1 MAVGSVS
8 DHRASGRAAAEY
20 FGRNRQHAGRQSEG
34 EPTHLRSANMEPVI
48 AGGAMNPSGI
58 NANESVVR
66 PSRMSTRLTQLQGY
80 GLAVL
85 SVGAAVGASLL
96 LAHFGFRSPTAQLM
110 LFAVA
115 IISWYGE
122 RGPSL
127 FSLILAVL
135 SMAYFFA
142 EPRYDIRVASF
153 ELPYFITFASL
164 ATLIFSFSTVR
175 RRLEQFRFQS
185 H

>member
-1 MAVGSVS
+1 MKALEGRLRQEGCHWAVRFCKKSK
-8 DHRASGRAAAEY
+8 RAET
-20 FGRNRQHAGRQSEG
+20 QQQSEG

-85 SVGAAVGASLL
+85 FVGVAVGASLL
-96 LAHFGFRSPTAQLM
+96 LEHFGFRPPTAQLM

-115 IISWYGE
+115 IISWYRE

-127 FSLILAVL
+127 FSLKWGSCL
-135 SMAYFFA
+135 
-142 EPRYDIRVASF
+142 
-153 ELPYFITFASL
+153 
-164 ATLIFSFSTVR
+164 STVYSSCSGYR
-175 RRLEQFRFQS
+175 SAIPAHGHRLPGNVAGVSRSVPERHS
-185 H
+185 LYRIPGAAAVG